1 MGADGHHCGDLT
13 MATGMF
19 SGGAAFGVF
28 PQMQPRRRFQDPEAS
43 ANVPLDVTRGRFAGL
58 AGLLPD
64 ALNFMGRSPM
74 PTEMFGETQYEPTQ
88 QLPYG
93 SEYYLQNLPLKP
105 TSRIGE
111 VAGQAGAFVPLNP
124 MPAARAVAAGAKALG
139 PTAVGMGERYLQSKG
154 LMPSVVE
161 GESIGML
168 GGPIKPQ
175 APVSELGFYSAT
187 EQAALNLPRKS
198 GTGESFLND
207 LMKGQDVKKDELS
220 WLGLDDYLK
229 GKPNVT
235 RQEVQDFI
243 ANNRVDVRERQLGAA
258 VAEDPVGIASRQAVF
273 DKYEPEIQALYKE
286 IDQYETNTINARNL
300 ASKNETEAIAA
311 LNREGNP
318 QPIPTTDDWNRYY
331 AAKAEMERVNKIPL
345 DSREYV
351 RKLDELVRARDAE
364 ANSAYVIPES
374 TPTNFKQYQLPGG
387 ENYREILLTL
397 PANASKA
404 EQTYM
409 RLGDLTRPLTATEQL
424 EYGNARAA
432 LLKETTEGS
441 KTYRSS
447 HFDQP
452 NILAH
457 MRVNDRVD
465 ADGKKML
472 LIEEIQSDWHQAGRE
487 KGYAPKDAESQLALS
502 RDRMAERGNEIRRI
516 SSRMEALNDS
526 QLDEF
531 NMLAKERQNLQDL
544 QGQEMDWGN
553 KLLDAKSE
561 GVPDAPFKDTWHQL
575 ALKRALKYAADN
587 GYDRVGLTTGRQQ
600 VDRYANQIRQNVD
613 EIQFQTGQKL
623 TDSQANELQLLRNK
637 ARDEGLS
644 KLNGTERQRYDNLL
658 NNEGEYVG
666 KNQTKIKAFKGS
678 DSTFSGIVKDG
689 KFLDGPAAGKT
700 VTEVL
705 GKSMAKKI
713 AEQRT
718 GTIKGDDLTI
728 GGEGM
733 KAYYD
738 EIYPAFLAKQGKKY
752 NAKTGETR
760 IKTGKNLQDED
771 FVPAQTRISEALG
784 DYGERG
790 YKTTDNRFFDTY
802 ADAVSHEK
810 KISSKDLF
818 DATIRYI
825 DISPEMRGGVKKGQP
840 LFTAAPIGGIGLGAG
855 TQDNEMPDAVR
866 QYMADLRYSDPF
878 ADTTR

>member
-1 MGADGHHCGDLT
+1 MADNLLSSFLPDDR
-13 MATGMF
+13 A
-19 SGGAAFGVF
+19 SFGIF
-28 PQMQPRRRFQDPEAS
+28 PQMKPRRRFQDPVGA
-43 ANVPLDVTRGRFAGL
+43 ANVPLDVTRGRVAGL

-64 ALNFMGRSPM
+64 TLNFMGRSPM
-74 PTEMFGETQYEPTQ
+74 PTEMFGETQYEPTP

-93 SEYYLQNLPLKP
+93 SEYFLQNLPLKP

-111 VAGQAGAFVPLNP
+111 VAGQVGAFVPLNP
-124 MPAARAVAAGAKALG
+124 MPAARAVAAGVKALG
-139 PTAVGMGERYLQSKG
+139 PTAVRMGESYLQSKG
-154 LMPSVVE
+154 LMPGVVPE
-161 GESIGML
+161 APVTPATPLASMME
-168 GGPIKPQ
+168 KPQ
-175 APVSELGFYSAT
+175 APVSELGFYSAA

-220 WLGLDDYLK
+220 WMGLDDYLK

-243 ANNRVDVRERQLGAA
+243 ANNRVDVREVRLGEPSNINKFSDVQLDAEHQRMFGTSLENDYGPDWRTRRQ
-258 VAEDPVGIASRQAVF
+258 DI
-273 DKYEPEIQALYKE
+273 I
-286 IDQYETNTINARNL
+286 
-300 ASKNETEAIAA
+300 
-311 LNREGNP
+311 
-318 QPIPTTDDWNRYY
+318 
-331 AAKAEMERVNKIPL
+331 
-345 DSREYV
+345 
-351 RKLDELVRARDAE
+351 DEL
-364 ANSAYVIPES
+364 ANPELES
-374 TPTNFKQYQLPGG
+374 NISGATKYQQYQLPGG

-397 PANASKA
+397 PNKPMEPSAAAKLYYENYKQRGGEPNWSELPVEARQSIIDSMPAAVRNAS
-404 EQTYM
+404 
-409 RLGDLTRPLTATEQL
+409 GVP
-424 EYGNARAA
+424 EY
-432 LLKETTEGS
+432 S
-441 KTYRSS
+441 SS
-447 HFDQP
+447 HFNEP

-487 KGYAPKDAESQLALS
+487 KGYQSANSVKAKQAFTDYSNELA
-502 RDRMAERGNEIRRI
+502 NKYN
-516 SSRMEALNDS
+516 LNP
-526 QLDEF
+526 E
-531 NMLAKERQNLQDL
+531 QNLSMYATMKGMKPEEVAKYDQL
-544 QGQEMDWGN
+544 QSAWIST
-553 KLLDAKSE
+553 KE
-561 GVPDAPFKDTWHQL
+561 GVPDAPFKGTWHQL

-600 VDRYANQIRQNVD
+600 VDRYANEMRQNVD

-760 IKTGKNLQDED
+760 IKTGNAY
-771 FVPAQTRISEALG
+771 AQTKGIPAEQS
-784 DYGERG
+784 
-790 YKTTDNRFFDTY
+790 
-802 ADAVSHEK
+802 
-810 KISSKDLF
+810 
-818 DATIRYI
+818 IRYI

-855 TQDNEMPDAVR
+855 TQDQQQNSINSFI
-866 QYMADLRYSDPF
+866 Q
-878 ADTTR
+878 

>member
-1 MGADGHHCGDLT
+1 

-28 PQMQPRRRFQDPEAS
+28 PQMQPRRRFQDPVGA

-74 PTEMFGETQYEPTQ
+74 PTEMFGDTQYEPTQ

-124 MPAARAVAAGAKALG
+124 MPAVRAVAAGARALG
-139 PTAVGMGERYLQSKG
+139 PTAVRMGEGYLQSKG
-154 LMPSVVE
+154 LMPNVVPEGGAIPGSYDGSSVLMNPKNLTPLNKIEDANKYKSILNSMQEFGYQGRPILAYMDNGQAKALTGSHRLYAARNAGIDVPVVFVKPSVMKWEDNE
-161 GESIGML
+161 GLFGTFKESINDQRVYEHLKAAGDDIAASLAKLEDQIYQPAGML

-220 WLGLDDYLK
+220 WMGLDDYLK

-243 ANNRVDVRERQLGAA
+243 ANNRVDVREVRLGDKEVKLPSTIGLLKREEILNKYQPKLDALY
-258 VAEDPVGIASRQAVF
+258 AEDANYANLTPQRYEELGQEIRALERQRDV
-273 DKYEPEIQALYKE
+273 
-286 IDQYETNTINARNL
+286 
-300 ASKNETEAIAA
+300 EA
-311 LNREGNP
+311 
-318 QPIPTTDDWNRYY
+318 
-331 AAKAEMERVNKIPL
+331 
-345 DSREYV
+345 
-351 RKLDELVRARDAE
+351 DA
-364 ANSAYVIPES
+364 AYVIPPLPQL
-374 TPTNFKQYQLPGG
+374 TPTKFQQYQLPGG

-397 PANASKA
+397 PFKEPPMPRGYGVSSVQYEDGTRKYFAETPTSRSQGFKTQEEAQSELAKTAANLKGFR
-404 EQTYM
+404 QN
-409 RLGDLTRPLTATEQL
+409 L
-424 EYGNARAA
+424 EAY
-432 LLKETTEGS
+432 K
-441 KTYRSS
+441 SS
-447 HFDQP
+447 HFNEP

-487 KGYAPKDAESQLALS
+487 KGYAGNYAKGDVKPYTPERAKAEFGLPNNDLFWYFEVPGNTLQIPKS
-502 RDRMAERGNEIRRI
+502 RFGTQD
-516 SSRMEALNDS
+516 EAMNYVLTEKKVNP
-526 QLDEF
+526 
-531 NMLAKERQNLQDL
+531 
-544 QGQEMDWGN
+544 
-553 KLLDAKSE
+553 E

-600 VDRYANQIRQNVD
+600 AERYNLAKQVDYIDYVR
-613 EIQFQTGQKL
+613 
-623 TDSQANELQLLRNK
+623 
-637 ARDEGLS
+637 EGPD
-644 KLNGTERQRYDNLL
+644 KYRMAV
-658 NNEGEYVG
+658 VG
-666 KNQTKIKAFKGS
+666 KDGQGVNLPKDIFSEVELKSYLGNDVAKRIVNGEGS
-678 DSTFSGIVKDG
+678 SGG
-689 KFLDGPAAGKT
+689 GRMTLRGP
-700 VTEVL
+700 
-705 GKSMAKKI
+705 
-713 AEQRT
+713 
-718 GTIKGDDLTI
+718 DLQV

-733 KAYYD
+733 KKYYD

-752 NAKTGETR
+752 NAKTGEIK
-760 IKTGKNLQDED
+760 IKTGNAY
-771 FVPAQTRISEALG
+771 AQTKGIPAEQS
-784 DYGERG
+784 
-790 YKTTDNRFFDTY
+790 
-802 ADAVSHEK
+802 
-810 KISSKDLF
+810 
-818 DATIRYI
+818 IRYI

-866 QYMADLRYSDPF
+866 QYMADPRYSDPF

>member
-1 MGADGHHCGDLT
+1 

-19 SGGAAFGVF
+19 SGVPSPNRSVLGAKQLQRPA
-28 PQMQPRRRFQDPEAS
+28 DPYLRQQYPE
-43 ANVPLDVTRGRFAGL
+43 VYG
-58 AGLLPD
+58 
-64 ALNFMGRSPM
+64 ALGGFMGMAPD
-74 PTEMFGETQYEPTQ
+74 EMS
-88 QLPYG
+88 G
-93 SEYYLQNLPLKP
+93 SIFDPN
-105 TSRIGE
+105 TAR
-111 VAGQAGAFVPLNP
+111 VRAGAEYGFPVGTALQVAPLAP
-124 MPAARAVAAGAKALG
+124 MLATGAKATARALG
-139 PTAVGMGERYLQSKG
+139 PTAVGMGERYLQSRG
-154 LMPSVVE
+154 LMPGVVE

-243 ANNRVDVRERQLGAA
+243 ASNRVDVRERQLGGVLSPEMQTTRDALA
-258 VAEDPVGIASRQAVF
+258 
-273 DKYEPEIQALYKE
+273 DKYKGL
-286 IDQYETNTINARNL
+286 IDNIADAKSQYDEGIISYAELRNTVQNNRVQ
-300 ASKNETEAIAA
+300 TEA
-311 LNREGNP
+311 
-318 QPIPTTDDWNRYY
+318 
-331 AAKAEMERVNKIPL
+331 L
-345 DSREYV
+345 DSQINEIN
-351 RKLDELVRARDAE
+351 KT
-364 ANSAYVIPES
+364 I
-374 TPTNFKQYQLPGG
+374 TPTKHPNWQLPGG

-447 HFDQP
+447 HFNEP

-487 KGYAPKDAESQLALS
+487 KGYAGENQKALLKNQTRLGEIDKILATAKYTPEEGSKLLYEQSQLAKEYGELEAK
-502 RDRMAERGNEIRRI
+502 RARGG
-516 SSRMEALNDS
+516 D
-526 QLDEF
+526 
-531 NMLAKERQNLQDL
+531 
-544 QGQEMDWGN
+544 
-553 KLLDAKSE
+553 
-561 GVPDAPFKDTWHQL
+561 VPDAPFKDTWHQL

-600 VDRYANQIRQNVD
+600 VDRYTNEMRQNVD
-613 EIQFQTGQKL
+613 ELQFFPIGNQ
-623 TDSQANELQLLRNK
+623 
-637 ARDEGLS
+637 
-644 KLNGTERQRYDNLL
+644 
-658 NNEGEYVG
+658 NNILISAKKGG
-666 KNQTKIKAFKGS
+666 KQ
-678 DSTFSGIVKDG
+678 TFSGTVADG
-689 KFLDGPAAGKT
+689 KFIDGPAEGKT

-705 GKSMAKKI
+705 GKSMAKQI
-713 AEQRT
+713 AEKKD
-718 GTIKGDDLTI
+718 GVIKGDDLTI

-752 NAKTGETR
+752 NAKTGET
-760 IKTGKNLQDED
+760 IINSGKVQ
-771 FVPAQTRISEALG
+771 
-784 DYGERG
+784 
-790 YKTTDNRFFDTY
+790 
-802 ADAVSHEK
+802 
-810 KISSKDLF
+810 SKDELAAQVYGRGMTYRNLPSEQKRKIDEMGF
-818 DATIRYI
+818 GKGAQSIRYI

-866 QYMADLRYSDPF
+866 QYMADPRYSDPF

>member
-1 MGADGHHCGDLT
+1 

-28 PQMQPRRRFQDPEAS
+28 PQMQPRRRLQDPEGA
-43 ANVPLDVTRGRFAGL
+43 ANVPLDVTRGRFAGM

-64 ALNFMGRSPM
+64 VLNFMGRSPM

-124 MPAARAVAAGAKALG
+124 MPAARAVAAGARALG
-139 PTAVGMGERYLQSKG
+139 PAAVRMGEGYLQRQG

-161 GESIGML
+161 GESAGML

-175 APVSELGFYSAT
+175 APVSPIGFYSAA
-187 EQAALNLPRKS
+187 EQAALALPRKS
-198 GTGESFLND
+198 GTGDAFLND

-220 WLGLDDYLK
+220 WMGLDDYLK

-235 RQEVQDFI
+235 RQEVQDYI
-243 ANNRVDVRERQLGAA
+243 AGNRVDVQEVRLGEPSNINKLSNEQLDAEYQRMFGESLRSGYGPDWRTRRQ
-258 VAEDPVGIASRQAVF
+258 DI
-273 DKYEPEIQALYKE
+273 I
-286 IDQYETNTINARNL
+286 
-300 ASKNETEAIAA
+300 
-311 LNREGNP
+311 
-318 QPIPTTDDWNRYY
+318 
-331 AAKAEMERVNKIPL
+331 
-345 DSREYV
+345 
-351 RKLDELVRARDAE
+351 DELT
-364 ANSAYVIPES
+364 NPELENGIS
-374 TPTNFKQYQLPGG
+374 GATKYQQYQLPGG

-397 PANASKA
+397 PNKPMDVGLAAENYYTQFLKRGGEPDWAQLNPVKQQEIVNSMPAQARNASA
-404 EQTYM
+404 SPDYT
-409 RLGDLTRPLTATEQL
+409 
-424 EYGNARAA
+424 
-432 LLKETTEGS
+432 
-441 KTYRSS
+441 SS

-457 MRVNDRVD
+457 MRVNDRID

-472 LIEEIQSDWHQAGRE
+472 LIEEVQSDWHQAGKVE
-487 KGYAPKDAESQLALS
+487 GYASKETKRLKGTVEEQPSDFGFQTDYKVVWEDGTFSGGYGS
-502 RDRMAERGNEIRRI
+502 KEI
-516 SSRMEALNDS
+516 A
-526 QLDEF
+526 
-531 NMLAKERQNLQDL
+531 
-544 QGQEMDWGN
+544 QEVAAAG
-553 KLLDAKSE
+553 KSNSKS
-561 GVPDAPFKDTWHQL
+561 GVPDAPFKGTWHQL

-587 GYDRVGLTTGRQQ
+587 GYDRVGLTTGSQQ
-600 VDRYANQIRQNVD
+600 AERYNLSKHVQD
-613 EIQFQTGQKL
+613 LTLHGTGDNLRLSATAADGRNKVIDMQHVTPETLPNYIGKEAAQKL
-623 TDSQANELQLLRNK
+623 LSQPEPNINNPYATRNLFGLDLQ
-637 ARDEGLS
+637 
-644 KLNGTERQRYDNLL
+644 
-658 NNEGEYVG
+658 
-666 KNQTKIKAFKGS
+666 
-678 DSTFSGIVKDG
+678 
-689 KFLDGPAAGKT
+689 
-700 VTEVL
+700 
-705 GKSMAKKI
+705 
-713 AEQRT
+713 
-718 GTIKGDDLTI
+718 I

-733 KAYYD
+733 KKYYD
-738 EIYPAFLAKQGKKY
+738 EIYPAFLEKQGKKY

-771 FVPAQTRISEALG
+771 FVGAEQRILEALG

-818 DATIRYI
+818 DAPIRYI

-866 QYMADLRYSDPF
+866 QYMADPRYSDPF